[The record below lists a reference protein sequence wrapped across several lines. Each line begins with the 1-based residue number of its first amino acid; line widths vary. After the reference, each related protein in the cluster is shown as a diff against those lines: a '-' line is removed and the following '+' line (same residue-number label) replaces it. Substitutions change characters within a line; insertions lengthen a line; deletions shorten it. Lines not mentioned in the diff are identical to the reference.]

1 MKGEINEWNVRLGK
15 KEKLKLHVK
24 KKEETQKKT
33 NLIMDVLV
41 MKVR

>member
-1 MKGEINEWNVRLGK
+1 MSGMLDWAKREIEIACK
-15 KEKLKLHVK
+15 KERGNA
-24 KKEETQKKT
+24 KKT

>member
-1 MKGEINEWNVRLGK
+1 MSGMLDWAKREIEIACK
-15 KEKLKLHVK
+15 K
-24 KKEETQKKT
+24 ETQKKT

>member
-1 MKGEINEWNVRLGK
+1 MSGMLDWAKREIEIACK
-15 KEKLKLHVK
+15 KERGNAK
-24 KKEETQKKT
+24 KKT

>member
-1 MKGEINEWNVRLGK
+1 MSGMLDWAKREIEIAC
-15 KEKLKLHVK
+15 K